1 MIDGRRMLVRR
12 VRLNNRYVRT
22 KWGRGIFSS
31 FANILKSTA
40 RKIRQS
46 GGVRKALDTAISAG
60 KIGTKVIKSVAKN
73 PEVQRTINS
82 IIESGTE
89 KAVDH
94 LINKV
99 GEKLPVSG
107 ELVDQVGS
115 FAKNVVKDKAKEITN
130 QLLHHEETGKKR
142 KATPAKS
149 VLIRKKSHPDFGD
162 EELNALINSTKPK
175 KKKKKKK

>member
-1 MIDGRRMLVRR
+1 MKR

-22 KWGRGIFSS
+22 KWGRGIFST

-40 RKIRQS
+40 RRIRHS

-60 KIGTKVIKSVAKN
+60 KIGSKVVKKVAQN

-82 IIESGTE
+82 LIETGTE
-89 KAVDH
+89 RAVDH

-115 FAKNVVKDKAKEITN
+115 VAKNVVKNKAKEIT
-130 QLLHHEETGKKR
+130 QQILHEESSGGKKR
-142 KATPAKS
+142 KASSSNSKS

-162 EELNALINSTKPK
+162 EELNGLINSTKPPKKRRK
-175 KKKKKKK
+175 KKK

>member
-1 MIDGRRMLVRR
+1 MLVKR
-12 VRLNNRYVRT
+12 VRVNNRYVRT

-40 RKIRQS
+40 RKIRHS
-46 GGVRKALDTAISAG
+46 GGVQKALNTAISAG
-60 KIGTKVIKSVAKN
+60 KIGTKVIKKVAQN

-99 GEKLPVSG
+99 GEKVPVSG
-107 ELVDQVGS
+107 ELVNQVGS
-115 FAKNVVKDKAKEITN
+115 FAKNAVADKAKEITH
-130 QLLHHEETGKKR
+130 QLLQEDGGKKR
-142 KATPAKS
+142 KASASKS
-149 VLIRKKSHPDFGD
+149 VLVRKKSHPDFGD
-162 EELNALINSTKPK
+162 EELNTLINNTKPPPAKKRRK
-175 KKKKKKK
+175 KK